1 MRHAFFLTLAALAF
15 AAPASATQ
23 MHASKPGTVTQSGRL
38 VARSA
43 ASVTVQRG
51 SRTVKC
57 AVKSSSPKLGDLRAG
72 DKVTIG
78 CINGVLVRVARAAV
92 SRKTASEPIQGA
104 TGTICAL
111 SASSLTVHNDEHDL
125 TCTLADNSPKLGD
138 YHVGDKVKMYC
149 TSGVLVAIARL
160 DGPAPGDTVQT
171 GLGTLTALSDASVT
185 VHTDSRNLTCT
196 RNAASPKLGDY
207 HVGDKV
213 KIACT
218 NGFLTAIAKV
228 DAPPPVTTYGT
239 GTVSALSTTSITV
252 HNDERDLTC
261 TLTDA
266 SPKLGDYHVGDRVK
280 IYCTNGAL
288 VAIAR
293 ADTTTSTTGTL
304 TALSPTSLTVHSD
317 GGDVTCSRTTGSP
330 SLDGYQLGDRVKAT
344 CVNGV
349 LTGIARADTYQG
361 GLGTLSALSASSL
374 TVHIDGGD
382 LTCTL
387 GDTSPALG
395 DYHLGD
401 NVKVYCKNGVLYS
414 IARVDTA
421 TVTMITT
428 GTLSALSPTSLT
440 VLSDGGQKTCSRTA
454 GSPSLDG
461 YAVGNHVRATCVN
474 GVLTAIEHL

>member
-1 MRHAFFLTLAALAF
+1 MRHTIFLVLAAFVF
-15 AAPASATQ
+15 AAPATAAQTHS
-23 MHASKPGTVTQSGRL
+23 SKPVTVTQSGRL

-43 ASVTVQRG
+43 TSVAVQRG

-57 AVKSSSPKLGDLRAG
+57 AVKSSSPRLGDLRAG

-104 TGTICAL
+104 TGTISAL

-125 TCTLADNSPKLGD
+125 TCTLADSSPKLGD

-149 TSGVLVAIARL
+149 TSGILVAIARL

-171 GLGTLTALSDASVT
+171 GLGTLTVLSDTSLT
-185 VHTDSRNLTCT
+185 VHTDSRDLTCT
-196 RNAASPKLGDY
+196 RNAASPRLGDY
-207 HVGDKV
+207 QVGDKV
-213 KIACT
+213 KIGCT

-228 DAPPPVTTYGT
+228 DAPPPVTIYGT
-239 GTVSALSTTSITV
+239 GTLAALSTTSISV

-261 TLTDA
+261 TLTA
-266 SPKLGDYHVGDRVK
+266 VSPRLGDYHVGDKVK
-280 IYCTNGAL
+280 IGCT
-288 VAIAR
+288 
-293 ADTTTSTTGTL
+293 
-304 TALSPTSLTVHSD
+304 
-317 GGDVTCSRTTGSP
+317 
-330 SLDGYQLGDRVKAT
+330 
-344 CVNGV
+344 NGV
-349 LTGIARADTYQG
+349 LTAIARVDTYKG
-361 GLGTLSALSASSL
+361 GLGRISALSTSSL
-374 TVHIDGGD
+374 TVHTDGGD

-387 GDTSPALG
+387 GDDSPMLG

-401 NVKVYCKNGVLYS
+401 NVKVYCKNGVLLS
-414 IARVDTA
+414 IARVETA
-421 TVTMITT
+421 VTMITT

-440 VLSDGGQKTCSRTA
+440 VLSDGGEKTCTRNS

-461 YAVGNHVRATCVN
+461 YLVGNHVRATCVN